1 MILLH
6 LQKFAKIQLEK
17 FEIKFSKFSKISKF
31 QQIKYS
37 RRELNFHD
45 FFSRIH
51 SRIMLWGV
59 CDGSVVLRR
68 SKSGFMIFDV
78 F

>member
-45 FFSRIH
+45 FFFANTLANNVMGR
-51 SRIMLWGV
+51 L
-59 CDGSVVLRR
+59 
-68 SKSGFMIFDV
+68 
-78 F
+78 